1 MISNILKVL
10 VNSNSEDPLK
20 ETFGL
25 NMESKAKLP
34 AEVFGI
40 FGKEETQVVLSD
52 NELMQGVL
60 DKSQIGNSEF
70 GLIHSFYEL
79 YGSTLTGKLLTSLS
93 RLFTSFLQING
104 FSCGVED
111 LFLDKV
117 NENERKSL
125 INEAHL
131 SAVAHVAN
139 YAGLENFTPPESW
152 NLCNRANYKM
162 NEKGQYN
169 SHVLSRK
176 PDVDYISKD
185 HEILKLLQKKV
196 LMESKNI

>member
-10 VNSNSEDPLK
+10 VNSDKEDMGK
-20 ETFGL
+20 DTFGL
-25 NMESKAKLP
+25 NMESKTKLP
-34 AEVFGI
+34 SDVFGI
-40 FGKEETQVVLSD
+40 FGKEETQVVICD

-93 RLFTSFLQING
+93 RLFTSFLQIHG

-111 LFLDKV
+111 LFLDTI
-117 NENERKSL
+117 NENERRKL

-131 SAVAHVAN
+131 SAVSHLGI
-139 YAGLENFTPPESW
+139 YAGLENFTAEKTW
-152 NLCNRANYKM
+152 NLCNRPTYKV
-162 NEKGQYN
+162 NEKAVYN
-169 SHVLSRK
+169 SHVLHRK

-185 HEILKLLQKKV
+185 HEILKMLQKKV
-196 LMESKNI
+196 LMESIY

>member
-1 MISNILKVL
+1 MKVI
-10 VNSNSEDPLK
+10 VTSDSDDPEK
-20 ETFGL
+20 ENFGL
-25 NMESKAKLP
+25 NMESKTKLP

-40 FGKEETQVVLSD
+40 FGKEETQVIMSD

-70 GLIHSFYEL
+70 GLVHSFYEL

-111 LFLDKV
+111 LFLDKI
-117 NENERKSL
+117 NENQRKMM

-131 SAVAHVAN
+131 NAVEQIAS
-139 YAGLENFTPPESW
+139 YAGMENFTPLKSW
-152 NLCNRANYKM
+152 NLCNRPSYKM
-162 NEKGQYN
+162 NEKGVYN
-169 SHVLSRK
+169 SHVLHRK
-176 PDVDYISKD
+176 PDIDYISA
-185 HEILKLLQKKV
+185 ENPILRTLQKKV
-196 LMESKNI
+196 LMESKQKS